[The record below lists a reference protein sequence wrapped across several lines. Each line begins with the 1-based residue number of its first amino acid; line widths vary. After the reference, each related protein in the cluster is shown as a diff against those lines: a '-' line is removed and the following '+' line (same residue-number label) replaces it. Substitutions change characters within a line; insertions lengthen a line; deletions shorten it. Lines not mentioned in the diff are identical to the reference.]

1 MYFTRVGIQK
11 IYSKKIFSGKRFSV
25 LIELFS
31 RDNILVEKEV
41 VDFGEAV
48 AIVPLLEGG
57 EIILIKQFRAPINKW
72 IYEIPAGKIDDG
84 EDLYEAARREL
95 IEETGYSPKKLK
107 KILSIYTAPGYS
119 NEVLHIFIAQD
130 LVYVGERPEPGEL
143 INTEIIDLN
152 AAINKVLSQEVVDAK
167 TLIGLL
173 MARDYLRENR

>member
-25 LIELFS
+25 FIELFT
-31 RDNILVEKEV
+31 RDNFLVEKEV

-48 AIVPLLEGG
+48 AVVPMLDSERV
-57 EIILIKQFRAPINKW
+57 ILIKQFRAPINKW

-95 IEETGYSPKKLK
+95 IEEIGYSPKKLE

-119 NEVLHIFIAQD
+119 NEVLHIFIAQE

-143 INTEIIDLN
+143 ITREITDLD
-152 AAINKVLSQEVVDAK
+152 AAISKVLNQDVVDAK
-167 TLIGLL
+167 TLIGLM
-173 MARDYLRENR
+173 MARNYLRENR